1 MATLC
6 MPAVSTSAAPV
17 RWVRHGKF
25 SQSSELT
32 GKHDAV
38 LGGDLQ
44 EAVSAVLVDL
54 RLRQSV
60 NLPLHL
66 LHGERCLLCQLP
78 QHGVGEDQRVVLAAM
93 FCRCK
98 HSKVRLKR
106 LPRRARGSDASSG
119 CCTLQFKILSLLALW
134 AKRMYLWWGLCTSY
148 LHACQMRV
156 TVGDSCLCCC
166 SYVTYSKR

>member
-1 MATLC
+1 MATFC
-6 MPAVSTSAAPV
+6 TPTKSISTAPA
-17 RWVRHGKF
+17 RQMHCGKF

-32 GKHDAV
+32 GEHDAV

-54 RLRQSV
+54 CLWQSV

-93 FCRCK
+93 FCSCK

-106 LPRRARGSDASSG
+106 LPRRARRSDASSR
-119 CCTLQFKILSLLALW
+119 CCTLQLKILSLLAL
-134 AKRMYLWWGLCTSY
+134 
-148 LHACQMRV
+148 
-156 TVGDSCLCCC
+156 
-166 SYVTYSKR
+166 